1 MSPFAVRH
9 HSARADSGG
18 RSPWDDAPDRPTVAA
33 QTARRALASNPS
45 GETVTIS
52 RTALEELLRASGGA
66 AAQSEP
72 ARRASLPGDGSQP
85 AAPAPS
91 PVPPPP
97 LPSAMFLR
105 GRSSG
110 TLGAAGD
117 DLEEAP
123 GSLGGAADSPA
134 NPAKSRRESHASV
147 GSNASVAS
155 MMLRRPGT
163 TAAKEFAIAMEAEAQ
178 LGTADS
184 ALGFVL
190 EQAQADPWIIKRLQ
204 AMGSL
209 GGKNKFLAAAS
220 AVMMAMKS
228 KKSRRRSSAP
238 ADTVSRVAQGWRQ
251 ALSSDEG
258 TPSESALD
266 GAEGGADQSDDD
278 AEGAAPPL
286 GTSATAASGLG
297 SAGGSLCSSR
307 SSVRQPAPSGA
318 DASPV
323 ACRQARRNRVSVA
336 LRIAALDSAPPSP
349 VVGTP
354 DDADAFDAA
363 SASPAPVV
371 ELRSGRSG
379 RDVSTPV
386 AVGDAAPPAVTGRTG
401 RDWARVPAAGLLSR
415 PQSVITPP
423 VVTVETSWEGA
434 TPVAGPSAS
443 RSAPA
448 SAPPRDAADTSS
460 GDTTASLAGQ
470 VALSAAQGPNPSRRV
485 DTLAHR
491 ATRGDAWCAGAGV
504 ALAAAAAEEAPLE
517 PPALPCVERLRA
529 EALAFSQVGD
539 WLKFNILGANTTLVA
554 ALTGSDDPHR
564 AETEAAAWP
573 AADTEPATTDAASAE
588 AGARSG
594 PHRADPPGAPRRRP
608 DPKRPGPGQ
617 DNAPPSP
624 SAAPPGRAAPG
635 AGLGLRRQPHYAP
648 AMAGPD
654 GLPLSVAE
662 ARASARMAA
671 AELRNAWEDGQ
682 RAAAAA
688 AAAAAEADTLA
699 SPPPPPPA
707 QSEAG
712 PAHSPDGVW
721 AEGAAA
727 FRPQGP
733 SSVPSGGSA
742 GGGTSPRKSEGA
754 EPPSPFAEP
763 GAPSPPTARELM
775 LGAQWCSVSPA
786 ALAGGITVEAGISGW
801 GRELLEALAFRA
813 LLEAAAPPADVAT
826 WERKACAANCPSPPT
841 RAADLTAEALRRVPL
856 PPAVA
861 RAAEEV
867 PLAPPPASSAA
878 ALAPQGHARVSSAGV
893 AVPVP
898 LGHRRNSSRGN
909 LASSAITP
917 SGAVSVASSHRSV
930 GAWPWEWEIDVH
942 PGAARRIAAL
952 IASLYRGNLYH
963 SALHAADVLH
973 AARHALVSGGLGARL
988 AAPSRVAFVLAA
1000 AAHDAGHPGVNNIY
1014 LTATAH
1020 PLALRYGDASPLER
1034 MHAASLLELVHA
1046 CPEAD
1051 VMSSWS
1057 ATSRRAALKLAFQ
1070 CIVHTD
1076 NAGHFAMV
1084 DRLKARGALITA
1096 ADDSASAADAPG
1108 HSPDPR
1114 GGPLDLSPGSEDEQ
1128 LVAMASLHAADISN
1142 PYRHWELN
1150 CRWGDFVTH
1159 EFWLQGRREHAAGVP
1174 VGPANDATAAAPKP
1188 FVQAGFAKAFCLPL
1202 LCGVAGLGV
1211 VDVQPW
1217 VDQLQRNVATYE
1229 CLARH
1234 VRAVIALRQPSA
1246 AAAASSGL
1254 AASTASGADEDVFVV
1269 SDSLEA
1275 IDEGL
1280 AAEEADAESTRSP
1293 KSPPLPPRVPLAPE
1307 RRPAAP

>member
-1 MSPFAVRH
+1 
-9 HSARADSGG
+9 
-18 RSPWDDAPDRPTVAA
+18 
-33 QTARRALASNPS
+33 
-45 GETVTIS
+45 
-52 RTALEELLRASGGA
+52 
-66 AAQSEP
+66 
-72 ARRASLPGDGSQP
+72 
-85 AAPAPS
+85 
-91 PVPPPP
+91 
-97 LPSAMFLR
+97 
-105 GRSSG
+105 
-110 TLGAAGD
+110 
-117 DLEEAP
+117 
-123 GSLGGAADSPA
+123 
-134 NPAKSRRESHASV
+134 
-147 GSNASVAS
+147 
-155 MMLRRPGT
+155 
-163 TAAKEFAIAMEAEAQ
+163 MEAEAQ

-379 RDVSTPV
+379 RD
-386 AVGDAAPPAVTGRTG
+386 
-401 RDWARVPAAGLLSR
+401 
-415 PQSVITPP
+415 
-423 VVTVETSWEGA
+423 
-434 TPVAGPSAS
+434 
-443 RSAPA
+443 
-448 SAPPRDAADTSS
+448 
-460 GDTTASLAGQ
+460 
-470 VALSAAQGPNPSRRV
+470 
-485 DTLAHR
+485 
-491 ATRGDAWCAGAGV
+491 
-504 ALAAAAAEEAPLE
+504 
-517 PPALPCVERLRA
+517 
-529 EALAFSQVGD
+529 
-539 WLKFNILGANTTLVA
+539 
-554 ALTGSDDPHR
+554 
-564 AETEAAAWP
+564 
-573 AADTEPATTDAASAE
+573 
-588 AGARSG
+588 
-594 PHRADPPGAPRRRP
+594 
-608 DPKRPGPGQ
+608 
-617 DNAPPSP
+617 
-624 SAAPPGRAAPG
+624 
-635 AGLGLRRQPHYAP
+635 
-648 AMAGPD
+648 
-654 GLPLSVAE
+654 
-662 ARASARMAA
+662 
-671 AELRNAWEDGQ
+671 
-682 RAAAAA
+682 
-688 AAAAAEADTLA
+688 
-699 SPPPPPPA
+699 
-707 QSEAG
+707 
-712 PAHSPDGVW
+712 
-721 AEGAAA
+721 
-727 FRPQGP
+727 
-733 SSVPSGGSA
+733 
-742 GGGTSPRKSEGA
+742 
-754 EPPSPFAEP
+754 
-763 GAPSPPTARELM
+763 
-775 LGAQWCSVSPA
+775 
-786 ALAGGITVEAGISGW
+786 
-801 GRELLEALAFRA
+801 
-813 LLEAAAPPADVAT
+813 
-826 WERKACAANCPSPPT
+826 
-841 RAADLTAEALRRVPL
+841 
-856 PPAVA
+856 
-861 RAAEEV
+861 
-867 PLAPPPASSAA
+867 
-878 ALAPQGHARVSSAGV
+878 GHARVSSAGV

-909 LASSAITP
+909 LASSASTP

-1217 VDQLQRNVATYE
+1217 VDQLQRNVTTYE

-1275 IDEGL
+1275 IDEGV

>member
-1 MSPFAVRH
+1 
-9 HSARADSGG
+9 
-18 RSPWDDAPDRPTVAA
+18 
-33 QTARRALASNPS
+33 
-45 GETVTIS
+45 
-52 RTALEELLRASGGA
+52 
-66 AAQSEP
+66 
-72 ARRASLPGDGSQP
+72 
-85 AAPAPS
+85 
-91 PVPPPP
+91 
-97 LPSAMFLR
+97 
-105 GRSSG
+105 
-110 TLGAAGD
+110 
-117 DLEEAP
+117 
-123 GSLGGAADSPA
+123 
-134 NPAKSRRESHASV
+134 
-147 GSNASVAS
+147 
-155 MMLRRPGT
+155 
-163 TAAKEFAIAMEAEAQ
+163 MEAEAQ

-379 RDVSTPV
+379 RD
-386 AVGDAAPPAVTGRTG
+386 
-401 RDWARVPAAGLLSR
+401 
-415 PQSVITPP
+415 
-423 VVTVETSWEGA
+423 
-434 TPVAGPSAS
+434 
-443 RSAPA
+443 
-448 SAPPRDAADTSS
+448 
-460 GDTTASLAGQ
+460 
-470 VALSAAQGPNPSRRV
+470 
-485 DTLAHR
+485 
-491 ATRGDAWCAGAGV
+491 
-504 ALAAAAAEEAPLE
+504 
-517 PPALPCVERLRA
+517 
-529 EALAFSQVGD
+529 
-539 WLKFNILGANTTLVA
+539 
-554 ALTGSDDPHR
+554 
-564 AETEAAAWP
+564 
-573 AADTEPATTDAASAE
+573 
-588 AGARSG
+588 
-594 PHRADPPGAPRRRP
+594 
-608 DPKRPGPGQ
+608 
-617 DNAPPSP
+617 
-624 SAAPPGRAAPG
+624 
-635 AGLGLRRQPHYAP
+635 
-648 AMAGPD
+648 
-654 GLPLSVAE
+654 
-662 ARASARMAA
+662 
-671 AELRNAWEDGQ
+671 
-682 RAAAAA
+682 
-688 AAAAAEADTLA
+688 
-699 SPPPPPPA
+699 
-707 QSEAG
+707 
-712 PAHSPDGVW
+712 
-721 AEGAAA
+721 
-727 FRPQGP
+727 
-733 SSVPSGGSA
+733 
-742 GGGTSPRKSEGA
+742 
-754 EPPSPFAEP
+754 
-763 GAPSPPTARELM
+763 
-775 LGAQWCSVSPA
+775 
-786 ALAGGITVEAGISGW
+786 
-801 GRELLEALAFRA
+801 
-813 LLEAAAPPADVAT
+813 
-826 WERKACAANCPSPPT
+826 
-841 RAADLTAEALRRVPL
+841 
-856 PPAVA
+856 
-861 RAAEEV
+861 
-867 PLAPPPASSAA
+867 
-878 ALAPQGHARVSSAGV
+878 GHARVSSAGV

-909 LASSAITP
+909 LASSASTP

-1275 IDEGL
+1275 IDEGV
-1280 AAEEADAESTRSP
+1280 AAEEADAEPRTPDPLGPLAATMAGAGRFPAYLEYVGNGSNKFYSIERDGTRVVMRNGRNGYAGVGHVKNFASDAQAEGFAHKQLAAKLGKGYILLAP
-1293 KSPPLPPRVPLAPE
+1293 DVFELGEAEPLPPAPAGPVRQRLGEPGRRLAVRGSSAPRAAAKALSKAKAVEKQAGAAAEALSGGLALFLRQPRQSGVWWACALPAGAAPTVTVRRGVAGDTGRWAIHHFEDRAQARAFCVDRARQLLANGFKPELLPPELRVAALSHHSRFASPLHASTLTPPTMSFRE
-1307 RRPAAP
+1307 VDEVLDGVWATAVPAARARSSQTSKKRGGPARGRAATGAAGRKPKAAPKKGARASRASQESNASDDDDDDGSESDGGGRGEGGKPAGEPEAAPSPLPRRRTRSRRAR